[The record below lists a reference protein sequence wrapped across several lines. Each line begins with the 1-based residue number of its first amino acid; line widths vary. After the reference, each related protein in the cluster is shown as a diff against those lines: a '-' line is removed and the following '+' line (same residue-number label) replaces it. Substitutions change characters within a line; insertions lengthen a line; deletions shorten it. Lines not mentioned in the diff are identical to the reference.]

1 MLIDKYQQVRQYTKS
16 LCVPLLVEDF
26 SLQRAAFV
34 SPTKWHLAHTTW
46 FFEQFILK
54 IYKSDYQE
62 YHSEFSYLFNSYYN
76 AVGTRIRR
84 QDRGLMS
91 RPSVEQIYAYRAYVD
106 AHMLTLLD
114 GQNYVV
120 DLIRE
125 HTLLGLNHEQQ
136 HQELLL
142 TDLKYNFAINPLHP
156 VYHPSYDRQ
165 QPENNHGFIDINEG
179 LYNIG
184 YQGAEFCYDN
194 EQACHRIFVEQYQ
207 ISTALVTNQDFIDFI
222 IDGGYQNT
230 RLWLDD
236 GWAWL
241 NECSISRPE
250 YWLAQEGHWQVYSL
264 AGLQALNPLAPVCHI
279 SFYEADAFARWKNMR
294 LPTEFEWEIAAE
306 HFNWGQ
312 RWEWTNSGYLPYPG
326 FKITEGAIGEYN
338 GKFMINNMVLRG
350 CSEMTSEQHSRKT
363 YRNFFH
369 PQSRWQYTGL
379 RLAKS

>member
-1 MLIDKYQQVRQYTKS
+1 MLIDKYQQIRQYTKS

-142 TDLKYNFAINPLHP
+142 TDLKYNFAINSSS
-156 VYHPSYDRQ
+156 PSTNRHKM
-165 QPENNHGFIDINEG
+165 NTF
-179 LYNIG
+179 
-184 YQGAEFCYDN
+184 FCI
-194 EQACHRIFVEQYQ
+194 Q
-207 ISTALVTNQDFIDFI
+207 
-222 IDGGYQNT
+222 
-230 RLWLDD
+230 
-236 GWAWL
+236 
-241 NECSISRPE
+241 
-250 YWLAQEGHWQVYSL
+250 
-264 AGLQALNPLAPVCHI
+264 
-279 SFYEADAFARWKNMR
+279 
-294 LPTEFEWEIAAE
+294 
-306 HFNWGQ
+306 
-312 RWEWTNSGYLPYPG
+312 
-326 FKITEGAIGEYN
+326 
-338 GKFMINNMVLRG
+338 
-350 CSEMTSEQHSRKT
+350 
-363 YRNFFH
+363 FF
-369 PQSRWQYTGL
+369 
-379 RLAKS
+379 